1 VKTDILV
8 ADDSDEDATITLLAL
23 RRAAPDVTLFRVT
36 DGEQAL
42 QFLFSTGGY
51 AARPPDLPR
60 LVLFDLWMP
69 NVDGLQVLQALRE
82 NPATQNL
89 PAVLF
94 SSCSNP
100 VVVEHALSLGASEYR
115 VKPVNTDEYRAE
127 VERIVARWI
136 AATPTETLSS
146 ESAA

>member
-1 VKTDILV
+1 MRAKTDILV
-8 ADDSDEDATITLLAL
+8 ADDCDEDAAMTLQAL
-23 RRAAPDVTLFRVT
+23 RRGAPDATLFRVT
-36 DGEQAL
+36 DGAQAL

-60 LVLFDLWMP
+60 LVVLDLWMP

-100 VVVEHALSLGASEYR
+100 VVIEHARSLGASDYR
-115 VKPVNTDEYRAE
+115 IKPVSFDDYLAE
-127 VERIVARWI
+127 VDHIIARWI
-136 AATPTETLSS
+136 SAPTLSS